1 MILFNQAIRLKRN
14 RIFEKDFNRHLV
26 NMKELFLARRYPE
39 KTIKEQIK
47 PEVFGKTDKTGVDFT
62 KRVPFVVIFNLKLTF
77 VAKKIKELSKY
88 LLLDLQVKV
97 VFTPITMVSFCS
109 ARKK

>member
-1 MILFNQAIRLKRN
+1 
-14 RIFEKDFNRHLV
+14 
-26 NMKELFLARRYPE
+26 MKELFLARRYPE

-47 PEVFGKTDKTGVDFT
+47 PEVFGKTDKTDFT
-62 KRVPFVVIFNLKLTF
+62 KRVTFVVIFNLKLTF

-88 LLLDLQVKV
+88 LLLDLQVKA
-97 VFTPITMVSFCS
+97 VFTPTTMVSFCS